1 MTSRFHAPYVQW
13 AATRTSARFDLAGS
27 AVLASSAEALHAAAD
42 DMELTG
48 EHPAGFTPLVSAI
61 SARYGVPADSVTTAH
76 GTTGANF
83 LVCAALLEA
92 GDEVLVERPGYDA
105 LHGGPQLVGA
115 VTKPVAR
122 RFDAGFQLD
131 PAGVRRA
138 ITSRTRLIVI
148 TNPHNPSGVVARPEA
163 IDEIGEIARHHGA
176 HVLVDEVYMDVAA
189 PHAPSTPGVAP
200 TAATRGDVFISTS
213 SLSKSY
219 GLAPLR
225 CGWILSSPAVA
236 ERLRR
241 TRAIVEGGASLVA
254 ERVAAR
260 AFHQIDALLARSRG
274 WLDANR
280 AVLAECLQSRPELEW
295 CDPGGGSIV
304 FPRIRTVPDSSR
316 FVERLLTLRETAVV
330 PGHLFGAPAHFRIGV
345 GGDTQ
350 ALRQGLASI
359 GSALTARDW

>member
-27 AVLASSAEALHAAAD
+27 AVLAPWAEAPQAAGD
-42 DMELTG
+42 DMALAG
-48 EHPAGFTPLVSAI
+48 EHPAGFTPLLRPI
-61 SARYGVPADSVTTAH
+61 SARYGVPADHVTTAH

-115 VTKPVAR
+115 VTTPFTR
-122 RFDAGFQLD
+122 DFDAGFQLD

-138 ITSRTRLIVI
+138 ITPRTRLIVI
-148 TNPHNPSGVVARPEA
+148 TNPHNPSGVVAESDA
-163 IDEIGEIARHHGA
+163 IDEIGEIARHHGV
-176 HVLVDEVYMDVAA
+176 HVLVDEVYMDASAA
-189 PHAPSTPGVAP
+189 PASSAPGIAL
-200 TAATRGDVFISTS
+200 TAATRGDVFIATS

-236 ERLRR
+236 GRLRR

-260 AFHQIDALLARSRG
+260 AFHQIDALLARSREL
-274 WLDANR
+274 LDVNR
-280 AVLAECLQSRPELEW
+280 AVLAAFLQSRPELEW
-295 CDPGGGSIV
+295 CDPGGGTMV
-304 FPRIRTVPDSSR
+304 FPRIRTVPDSSE
-316 FVERLLTLRETAVV
+316 FVQRLLTLRETAVV

-350 ALRQGLASI
+350 ALRQGLAAI
-359 GSALTARDW
+359 GSALTAREW